1 MAASQ
6 YDFKIE
12 QGSSFKLQLIYKDA
26 NGSPINLA
34 NHCARLTWKTNIN
47 ATQTFTT
54 ENADF
59 SSYKF
64 EIPSPTTDGKLTL
77 FLPASTT
84 NGFSFS
90 NAKYDLEL
98 QTPTDLYS
106 GGGKETFRILFGN
119 ITLTKRYSKSTTLL
133 SCTGTGG

>member
-26 NGSPINLA
+26 NGDPIDLA
-34 NHCARLTWKTNIN
+34 DYCARIVWNTNLN
-47 ATQTFTT
+47 SQQVFTT
-54 ENADF
+54 ENVDY

-84 NGFSFS
+84 NGFNFS
-90 NAKYDLEL
+90 TAKYDLEL
-98 QTPTDLYS
+98 QSPTDLYS

-133 SCTGTGG
+133 DCT